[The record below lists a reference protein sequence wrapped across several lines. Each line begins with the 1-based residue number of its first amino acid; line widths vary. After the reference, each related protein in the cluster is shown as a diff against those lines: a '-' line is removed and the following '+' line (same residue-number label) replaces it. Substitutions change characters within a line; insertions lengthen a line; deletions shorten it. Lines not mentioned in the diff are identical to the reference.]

1 MARTPAEKW
10 MNILTADHVK
20 DYNRRFLYNTVCSV
34 NLVLWAFVLCLLKNM
49 LFCGESYTADENCLN
64 VLVDFV
70 SSSLFNVL
78 SMKISEW
85 KPI

>member
-1 MARTPAEKW
+1 MVGDGKEKLPSTF
-10 MNILTADHVK
+10 IHGTYVPLVV
-20 DYNRRFLYNTVCSV
+20 FLGE
-34 NLVLWAFVLCLLKNM
+34 LLIIPENM

-78 SMKISEW
+78 SMKISE
-85 KPI
+85 